1 MALWGV
7 KFCMMKE
14 YIVSIKIG
22 NYKTSAWVVGFDQRF
37 RVCGEVLKLRPGNY
51 HSEQQ
56 LYTVV
61 YDDGVGNISNDPING
76 ETVFGFIRKIDE
88 LRCDGKACNALTAF
102 IKSLY
107 VLMLK
112 YNDILKVDGKG
123 CTNFYLCVTYPS
135 NWTKK
140 EGQDYAYFLNDAL
153 KSFGVE
159 VMWAI
164 NESIAAY
171 ANCYLQDVSLRNVD
185 KCVLVIDYGSTAI
198 NYTVMHCGIVVP
210 ELSWSDY
217 SLGASNI
224 EKIILAEYSKQEEFQ
239 KAYQKTMD
247 KLRCDALESV
257 NILSE
262 LLLEIRKA
270 KENCVIEGYYP
281 DFTFQLNVIQR
292 HDILA
297 RYDPNWIRDKRT
309 YLFDYECNM
318 DEVLNDYK
326 VELLQSFRNI
336 SKKMFQFGG
345 LQADRVVLYGG
356 GTLMPWVKSIVMDGF
371 ATKKVFMCDPM
382 PEARGGAIYAR
393 EKLLNVTKW

>member
-1 MALWGV
+1 MALWGI

-22 NYKTSAWVVGFDQRF
+22 NYKTSAWVVGLDKRF
-37 RVCGEVLKLRPGNY
+37 HGEVLKLRWNY
-51 HSEQQ
+51 RSEQQ

-61 YDDGVGNISNDPING
+61 YDDGTGNFSNDSIG
-76 ETVFGFIRKIDE
+76 EPVFGFIRKKDE
-88 LRCDGKACNALTAF
+88 LRCDGKACKALTAF

-123 CTNFYLCVTYPS
+123 STNFYLCVTYPS

-153 KSFGVE
+153 KPFGVE
-159 VMWAI
+159 ITWVI
-164 NESIAAY
+164 NESIAVY
-171 ANCYLQDVSLRNVD
+171 ANYYLQDISLRNVD
-185 KCVLVIDYGSTAI
+185 KCVLLIDYGPTAI

-224 EKIILAEYSKQEEFQ
+224 EKILLADYSKQEEFQ
-239 KAYQKTMD
+239 KVYQKTMD

-257 NILSE
+257 NILLE
-262 LLLEIRKA
+262 LLFEIRKA

-281 DFTFQLNVIQR
+281 NLTFLHNVIQR
-292 HDILA
+292 HCISV
-297 RYDPNWIRDKRT
+297 RSDPNMRRDRSS
-309 YLFDYECNM
+309 YVFDYECNM

-326 VELLQSFRNI
+326 AELLQSFRNI
-336 SKKMFQFGG
+336 SKKMSHFGG
-345 LQADRVVLYGG
+345 LQADSVVLYGG
-356 GTLMPWVKSIVMDGF
+356 GSLMPWVKSIVMDGF
-371 ATKKVFMCDPM
+371 ATKKVFMCDSM
-382 PEARGGAIYAR
+382 PEARGGAMYAR
-393 EKLLNVTKW
+393 EKLLNVVKY

>member
-1 MALWGV
+1 
-7 KFCMMKE
+7 MMKE

-22 NYKTSAWVVGFDQRF
+22 NYKTSAWVVGFDKRF
-37 RVCGEVLKLRPGNY
+37 AVCGDVLKLRPGNY
-51 HSEQQ
+51 CSEQR

-61 YDDGVGNISNDPING
+61 YDDGVGNISNDPIDG
-76 ETVFGFIRKIDE
+76 EPVFGFIRKIDE

-123 CTNFYLCVTYPS
+123 STNFYLCVTYPS

-153 KSFGVE
+153 KPFGVE
-159 VMWAI
+159 VKWAI

-171 ANCYLQDVSLRNVD
+171 ANYYLQDVSQKNVD
-185 KCVLVIDYGSTAI
+185 KCVLLIDYGPTAI
-198 NYTVMHCGIVVP
+198 NYTVMHYGKVVP

-224 EKIILAEYSKQEEFQ
+224 EKIILADYSKQERFQ
-239 KAYQKTMD
+239 EVYQKTMD
-247 KLRCDALESV
+247 KLRSDALESV
-257 NILSE
+257 NILLE
-262 LLLEIRKA
+262 LLFEIRKA

-297 RYDPNWIRDKRT
+297 RYDPNWIRDKMT

-393 EKLLNVTKW
+393 EKLLNVVKY

>member
-1 MALWGV
+1 
-7 KFCMMKE
+7 MMKE

-22 NYKTSAWVVGFDQRF
+22 NYKTSAWVVGFDKRF
-37 RVCGEVLKLRPGNY
+37 HGEVLKLRWDY
-51 HSEQQ
+51 RSEQQ

-61 YDDGVGNISNDPING
+61 YADGAGNFSNEPLG
-76 ETVFGFIRKIDE
+76 EPVFGFIRKIDE
-88 LRCDGKACNALTAF
+88 LRCDGKACKALTAF

-107 VLMLK
+107 VRMLK

-153 KSFGVE
+153 KPFGVE
-159 VMWAI
+159 ITWVI

-171 ANCYLQDVSLRNVD
+171 ANYYLQDISLRNVD
-185 KCVLVIDYGSTAI
+185 KCVLLIDYGPTAI

-224 EKIILAEYSKQEEFQ
+224 EKIILADYSKQEEFQ
-239 KAYQKTMD
+239 KVYQKTMD

-262 LLLEIRKA
+262 LLFEIK
-270 KENCVIEGYYP
+270 KEKEFSVEVERYP
-281 DFTFQLNVIQR
+281 DLMLHLNLIER
-292 HDILA
+292 HDILV
-297 RYDPNWIRDKRT
+297 RSDPNWRRDKMT

-326 VELLQSFRNI
+326 AELLQSFRNI
-336 SKKMFQFGG
+336 SKKISHFGG
-345 LQADRVVLYGG
+345 LQADSVVLYGG

-382 PEARGGAIYAR
+382 PEARGGALYAR
-393 EKLLNVTKW
+393 EKLLNVVKY

>member
-1 MALWGV
+1 
-7 KFCMMKE
+7 MKE

-22 NYKTSAWVVGFDQRF
+22 NYKTSAWVIGIDKRF
-37 RVCGEVLKLRPGNY
+37 GAYGDVLKLKGCYR
-51 HSEQQ
+51 SDQQ
-56 LYTVV
+56 LNTVV
-61 YDDGVGNISNDPING
+61 YDDGVGNFSYETYIG
-76 ETVFGFIRKIDE
+76 ELVFGFIRKIDV
-88 LRCDGKACNALTAF
+88 LRCDGKACKALTAF

-112 YNDILKVDGKG
+112 YNDILKVDGNG
-123 CTNFYLCVTYPS
+123 STNFYLCVTYPS

-140 EGQDYAYFLNDAL
+140 EGQDYACFLNDAL
-153 KSFGVE
+153 KPFGVE
-159 VMWAI
+159 ITWAI

-171 ANCYLQDVSLRNVD
+171 ANYYLQDVSLKNVD
-185 KCVLVIDYGSTAI
+185 KCVLLIDYGPTAI
-198 NYTVMHCGIVVP
+198 NYTVMHYGIVVP

-224 EKIILAEYSKQEEFQ
+224 EKIILADYSKQERFQ
-239 KAYQKTMD
+239 EVYQKTMD
-247 KLRCDALESV
+247 KLRSDALESV
-257 NILSE
+257 NILLE
-262 LLLEIRKA
+262 LLFEIRKA

-297 RYDPNWIRDKRT
+297 RYDPNWIRDKMT

-318 DEVLNDYK
+318 DKVLNDYK

-393 EKLLNVTKW
+393 EKLLNVVKY

>member
-1 MALWGV
+1 
-7 KFCMMKE
+7 MKE

-22 NYKTSAWVVGFDQRF
+22 NYKTSAWVVGFDKRF
-37 RVCGEVLKLRPGNY
+37 AVCGDVLKLRMSNNMMF
-51 HSEQQ
+51 QQ
-56 LYTVV
+56 INTVV
-61 YDDGVGNISNDPING
+61 YDDGVGNISNDPIDG
-76 ETVFGFIRKIDE
+76 EPVFGFIRKIDK
-88 LRCDGKACNALTAF
+88 LRCDGKACKALTAF

-112 YNDILKVDGKG
+112 YNDILKVDGNG

-135 NWTKK
+135 NWTKE
-140 EGQDYAYFLNDAL
+140 EGQDYANFLNDAL
-153 KSFGVE
+153 KPFGVE
-159 VMWAI
+159 IMWAI

-171 ANCYLQDVSLRNVD
+171 ANYYLQDVSLKNVD
-185 KCVLVIDYGSTAI
+185 KCVLLIDYGPTAI

-224 EKIILAEYSKQEEFQ
+224 EKIILADYSKQERFQ
-239 KAYQKTMD
+239 KVYQKTMD

-262 LLLEIRKA
+262 LLFEIRKA
-270 KENCVIEGYYP
+270 KEKCVIEGYYP
-281 DFTFQLNVIQR
+281 NLTFQHNLIQR
-292 HDILA
+292 HDFLV
-297 RYDPNWIRDKRT
+297 RSDQNWRRNRMSYI
-309 YLFDYECNM
+309 FDYECNM

-326 VELLQSFRNI
+326 AELLQSFRNI
-336 SKKMFQFGG
+336 SKKMSHFGG
-345 LQADRVVLYGG
+345 LQADSVVLYGG
-356 GTLMPWVKSIVMDGF
+356 GSLMPWVKSIVMDGF

-393 EKLLNVTKW
+393 EKLLNVVKY